1 VTLEAFLDHVGS
13 FGFNHLLVSAYANY
27 SVWNAPLPDRAPPK
41 VSPTLRTPW
50 VAGSGYT
57 ELDVEYFAQWDA
69 VLAAMGARGMV
80 AHMMLYVGNKGVAWP
95 PRGSAADDIYW
106 HYVMS
111 RFSAFPAVVLD
122 VSKEAGS
129 YGVGDEYI
137 RLRLDEIVLRN
148 SHRRLVTAH
157 SGLVWSNACAGCNLT
172 MVSAQVHFA
181 NHSNGSWY
189 DEMLALR
196 AAHPQVPVANVEFM
210 YEAGRLRGC
219 NGSCCGDCASTV
231 ADVATMRQVMWDLYM
246 AGGSGAWY
254 DCDTAWDVIDIGDG
268 RSGTAGFGF
277 VKVLAAFWQ
286 DSGVA
291 YWTMAPRDGLLRV
304 VGPAAGAGNSSAIIG
319 HVLASA
325 AEYVVH
331 VRENAAFELTL
342 IDGTPATAAVEG
354 EWLDPVTGA
363 TKKAAPLTSV
373 SPLLFEPP
381 ASFSQDVVLHV
392 RVKQQ

>member
-1 VTLEAFLDHVGS
+1 
-13 FGFNHLLVSAYANY
+13 
-27 SVWNAPLPDRAPPK
+27 
-41 VSPTLRTPW
+41 
-50 VAGSGYT
+50 
-57 ELDVEYFAQWDA
+57 
-69 VLAAMGARGMV
+69 
-80 AHMMLYVGNKGVAWP
+80 
-95 PRGSAADDIYW
+95 
-106 HYVMS
+106 
-111 RFSAFPAVVLD
+111 
-122 VSKEAGS
+122 
-129 YGVGDEYI
+129 
-137 RLRLDEIVLRN
+137 
-148 SHRRLVTAH
+148 
-157 SGLVWSNACAGCNLT
+157 
-172 MVSAQVHFA
+172 
-181 NHSNGSWY
+181 
-189 DEMLALR
+189 
-196 AAHPQVPVANVEFM
+196 M

-219 NGSCCGDCASTV
+219 NGSCCGDCASTA

-363 TKKAAPLTSV
+363 TKTAAPLTSV